1 MAEPIIAVLEQ
12 LDQLEDIVLEGS
24 RIPFSGGRLV
34 NEQDAVEV
42 IDALRDAL
50 PVQLNQAVE
59 LIRQRE
65 EFIEKARSQAEE
77 IVAQGRREREQL
89 IQTASVRQEAE
100 RQVLEMREQ
109 TRQQCEQ
116 LQMQVRQQVAQAE
129 QDHQTRLAQMEQQ
142 FAARRQQLEQ
152 EAADRK
158 LVVAARTNK
167 VAVVAAVAVV
177 VAAAA
182 WPPAIFALPLV
193 LALAAVRVPA
203 AFVRRVCGAGRRPR
217 GRAYPSAARPPAHCR
232 GLGPRPFSLWTTA
245 VVVCHPTA
253 RRVLPV
259 GTWLSHASCPAE
271 RVALAGDD
279 VACHPSRV
287 LALGWG

>member
-65 EFIEKARSQAEE
+65 EFIEKARAQAEE
-77 IVAQGRREREQL
+77 IVAQGKREREQL

-109 TRQQCEQ
+109 TRQQC
-116 LQMQVRQQVAQAE
+116 
-129 QDHQTRLAQMEQQ
+129 
-142 FAARRQQLEQ
+142 
-152 EAADRK
+152 
-158 LVVAARTNK
+158 
-167 VAVVAAVAVV
+167 
-177 VAAAA
+177 
-182 WPPAIFALPLV
+182 
-193 LALAAVRVPA
+193 
-203 AFVRRVCGAGRRPR
+203 
-217 GRAYPSAARPPAHCR
+217 
-232 GLGPRPFSLWTTA
+232 
-245 VVVCHPTA
+245 
-253 RRVLPV
+253 
-259 GTWLSHASCPAE
+259 
-271 RVALAGDD
+271 
-279 VACHPSRV
+279 
-287 LALGWG
+287 